1 MKTDGANEPF
11 LAGHKRAGD
20 YFHGMQEKG
29 LGTFAVFMT
38 AISTI
43 LGAILFLRFGFAVA
57 HVGLLWTMAIIV
69 LGHLVTIPTAL
80 AVAEIATNQK
90 VEGGGAYYMISRS
103 FGLSIGGA
111 IGIALFLS
119 QAISVAFYII
129 AFTVS
134 TRDLLSWLEVT
145 RGIVIAP
152 WQVNYGFMTLLTLLM
167 LTKGAQVG
175 VKALYGVVAVLVVAL
190 LSFFFG
196 TGEPQTEL
204 DILRTI
210 DASFITA
217 DGRTIERYSFIE
229 VFTFIF
235 PAFTGIAAGLGL
247 SGDLKEP
254 ARAIPRGTLWATVTG
269 IVVYIIVAL
278 KFWVSATPEQL
289 ASDQLY
295 MESIAI
301 WPPLIPIG
309 LAAAAISSALG
320 SVIIA
325 PRTLQALAVDRIFP
339 KAIGLR
345 LKRGRKSDNEPVI
358 ASIVTCIIGFI
369 FVSLGDI
376 NAVAEIISMFFMVT
390 YGAICLVSLFEHF
403 AASPSYRP
411 TFRSHWLLSLVGAA
425 TCFYLMFLMNFSYAL
440 GSLVIMVVIYSGL
453 ARRGERGMVALF
465 RGMLFQLSRQLQLI
479 LQRRDSA
486 ELDRKDWRPMV
497 LGVSK
502 DTFRRP
508 GAFDMVRW
516 LAHRQGFGTYV
527 HLIEGRLDA
536 RTFRSS
542 IRAKQ
547 GLADLGKAVKSRVS
561 VSTIVSPSYTS
572 AIAQSVQLPGI
583 SGQGNN
589 AILLE
594 YIDEQPQSAQELV
607 TNYDLLRGSNLDL
620 CLLRS
625 SFRGFGERHSIHI
638 WITPEDS
645 ANANLMILMAY
656 VLQGHPDWRDSNIQ
670 VFSIYRDGDRAKRE
684 QALRELIQAGRIPV
698 SEQNIEMVEE
708 MPGDLKEALIDERS
722 KFADLTFIGF
732 NDADIRREG
741 VKLFEAHHGIGNIL
755 FVDAHEEVA
764 LA

>member
-1 MKTDGANEPF
+1 
-11 LAGHKRAGD
+11 
-20 YFHGMQEKG
+20 MQEKG

-57 HVGLLWTMAIIV
+57 HVGLLSTLAIIL

-134 TRDLLSWLEVT
+134 TRDLTAWLEAT
-145 RGIVIAP
+145 QGIVLQP
-152 WQVNYGFMTLLTLLM
+152 WQINYGFMALLTLLM

-175 VKALYGVVAVLVVAL
+175 VKALYGVVAVLVLAL
-190 LSFFFG
+190 ISFFFG
-196 TGEPQTEL
+196 TGEPQAEL

-210 DASFITA
+210 DTSFTTA
-217 DGRTIERYSFIE
+217 DGRVIGRYTFIE

-247 SGDLKEP
+247 SGDLKDP
-254 ARAIPRGTLWATVTG
+254 ATAIPRGTLWATVAG
-269 IVVYIIVAL
+269 IIVYILVAL
-278 KFWVSATPEQL
+278 KFWVSASPEQL
-289 ASDQLY
+289 ASDELY
-295 MESIAI
+295 MEAIAI
-301 WPPLIPIG
+301 WPPLIPMG
-309 LAAAAISSALG
+309 LAAAAVSSALG

-345 LKRGRKSDNEPVI
+345 LKRGRKSDNEPVV
-358 ASIVTCIIGFI
+358 ASIVTCAIGFV

-376 NAVAEIISMFFMVT
+376 NSVAEIISMFFMVT

-411 TFRSHWLLSLVGAA
+411 TFRSHWFLSLIGAF
-425 TCFYLMFLMNFSYAL
+425 TCFYLMFLMNFSYAV
-440 GSLVIMVVIYSGL
+440 GSIVIMAVIYVGL
-453 ARRGERGMVALF
+453 SRRGGSGMVALF
-465 RGMLFQLSRQLQLI
+465 RGMLFQLSRYLQLT
-479 LQRRDSA
+479 LQRRDRA
-486 ELDRKDWRPMV
+486 DLDRKDWRPMV
-497 LGVSK
+497 LGVSQ

-527 HLIEGRLDA
+527 HLIKGRLDA

-547 GLADLGKAVKSRVS
+547 GLADMGKAVRSRVS
-561 VSTIVSPSYTS
+561 MSTIVSPSYTS
-572 AIAQSVQLPGI
+572 AIAQCVQLPGI

-594 YIDEQPQSAQELV
+594 YIDEQPQSAEELV
-607 TNYDLLRGSNLDL
+607 ANYDLLRGSQLDL

-625 SFRGFGERHSIHI
+625 SFRGFGEKRTIHI

-645 ANANLMILMAY
+645 ANASLMILMAY
-656 VLQGHPDWRDSNIQ
+656 VLQGHPDWRESHIQ
-670 VFSIYRDGDRAKRE
+670 VFSIYRDGDRAKKE
-684 QALRELIQAGRIPV
+684 QALRDQIQAGRIPV

-708 MPGDLKEALIDERS
+708 MPGDLREALIDERS

-732 NDADIRREG
+732 NDADLRREG

-755 FVDAHEEVA
+755 FVDAHDEIA
-764 LA
+764 LD

>member
-1 MKTDGANEPF
+1 
-11 LAGHKRAGD
+11 
-20 YFHGMQEKG
+20 MQKKG

-134 TRDLLSWLEVT
+134 TRDLLSWLDTSYGLVVE
-145 RGIVIAP
+145 P

-190 LSFFFG
+190 LSFFVG
-196 TGEPQTEL
+196 TGEPQAQL

-210 DASFITA
+210 PESFTLEEN
-217 DGRTIERYSFIE
+217 GVLRTIRRYSFIE

-254 ARAIPRGTLWATVTG
+254 AKAIPRGTLWATMVG
-269 IVVYIIVAL
+269 IVVYIMVAL
-278 KFWVSATPEQL
+278 KFWVSASPEQL
-289 ASDQLY
+289 ASDQLF

-301 WPPLIPIG
+301 WPPLIPLG
-309 LAAAAISSALG
+309 LAAAAVSSALG

-325 PRTLQALAVDRIFP
+325 PRTLQALALDRIFP
-339 KAIGLR
+339 KAIGVR
-345 LKRGRKSDNEPVI
+345 LKRGRKSDNEPVV
-358 ASIVTCIIGFI
+358 ASIVTCIIGFF

-411 TFRSHWLLSLVGAA
+411 TFRSHWLLSLVGAV
-425 TCFYLMFLMNFSYAL
+425 TCFYLMFLMNFTYAL
-440 GSLVIMVVIYSGL
+440 GSLVIMGAIYAGL
-453 ARRGERGMVALF
+453 SRRGERGMVALF
-465 RGMLFQLSRQLQLI
+465 RGMLFQLSRYLQLT
-479 LQRRDSA
+479 LQRRDRA

-497 LGVSK
+497 LGVSQ

-547 GLADLGKAVKSRVS
+547 GLADMGRAVKSRVS
-561 VSTIVSPSYTS
+561 ISTIVSPSYTS
-572 AIAQSVQLPGI
+572 AIAQCVQLPGI

-607 TNYDLLRGSNLDL
+607 SNYDLLRGSQLDL

-625 SFRGFGERHSIHI
+625 SFRGFGERRAIHV

-656 VLQGHPDWRDSNIQ
+656 VLQGHPDWRDSHIQ
-670 VFSIYRDGDRAKRE
+670 VFSIYRDGDRAAKD
-684 QALRELIQAGRIPV
+684 QALRDLIQAGRVPV

-708 MPGDLKEALIDERS
+708 MPGDQREALVDERS

-732 NDADIRREG
+732 NDADIRKDG
-741 VKLFEAHHGIGNIL
+741 VRIFEAHHGIGNIL
-755 FVDAHEEVA
+755 FVDAHDEVA
-764 LA
+764 LD